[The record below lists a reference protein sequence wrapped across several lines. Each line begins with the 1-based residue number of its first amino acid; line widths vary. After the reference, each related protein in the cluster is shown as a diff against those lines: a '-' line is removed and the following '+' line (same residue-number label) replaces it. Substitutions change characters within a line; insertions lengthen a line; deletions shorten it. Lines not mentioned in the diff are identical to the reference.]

1 MREEP
6 NHRPRGSLVLNKSL
20 DPLWWEG
27 WWVDGEEKTALRKR
41 FLRIREV
48 KEMRGSDIE
57 SSEKE
62 V

>member
-1 MREEP
+1 
-6 NHRPRGSLVLNKSL
+6 
-20 DPLWWEG
+20 
-27 WWVDGEEKTALRKR
+27 LRKR

-62 V
+62 FREKSVRLRLRKKKKWRLVFSKKW